1 MFSIIDN
8 IYASKGLY
16 QELLSPI
23 CKKYDLT
30 DSEIVILLFLA
41 SEPDGDTATDIVL
54 RQRLKKSVVS
64 VSLRDLQDRGLITS
78 SYLDGNRRSLHLDI
92 TDKAKDIVLEAR
104 KVQEEYYKILTEG
117 LSSKEK
123 TNLRNYLE
131 VVNDNIKRYRK

>member
-41 SEPDGDTATDIVL
+41 SKPDGDTATDIVL

-64 VSLRDLQDRGLITS
+64 VSLKDLQDRGLITS

>member
-41 SEPDGDTATDIVL
+41 SKPDGDTATDIVL

-64 VSLRDLQDRGLITS
+64 VSLKDLQDRGLITS

-104 KVQEEYYKILTEG
+104 KIQEEYYKILTEG